1 MAGGMGGVVLSDS
14 DPIAETTLKLL
25 RAVLPPRTQASTVDL
40 NGLYRLHRAFV
51 ARIARQ
57 MGVPAPDVEDVV
69 HDVFVLLGR
78 KQGKLDP
85 DASARSWIYGFTKRV
100 VLHYH
105 RGTARRN
112 ARVERAAQDA
122 MTLGANPAPVVE
134 AVVVQNDAAKFVQK
148 FADGLSEI
156 KREVFLLAFAE
167 GMTPADI
174 AEATDANMNTVYA
187 RLRTVRAEFEQAA
200 RRHASFVAGGAGE
213 PDGC

>member
-1 MAGGMGGVVLSDS
+1 MGVDALSDT
-14 DPIAETTLKLL
+14 DPFAETTLKLL
-25 RAVLPPRTQASTVDL
+25 RAVLPSRTRPATVDL
-40 NGLYRLHRAFV
+40 NGVYRQHRAFV

-57 MGVPAPDVEDVV
+57 LGVPATDVEDVV

-85 DASARSWIYGFTKRV
+85 DAAARSWLYGFTKRV

-112 ARVERAAQDA
+112 SRVERAAQDA
-122 MTLGANPAPVVE
+122 ETLNVKSGPVAE
-134 AVVVQNDAAKFVQK
+134 AAVTQDEAAKFVQS
-148 FADGLSEI
+148 FADSLPEV

-167 GMTPADI
+167 GMSPSEI

-187 RLRTVRAEFEQAA
+187 RLRTVRAEFEDAA
-200 RRHASFVAGGAGE
+200 RRHANVGMGVSGE
-213 PDGC
+213 TSRR